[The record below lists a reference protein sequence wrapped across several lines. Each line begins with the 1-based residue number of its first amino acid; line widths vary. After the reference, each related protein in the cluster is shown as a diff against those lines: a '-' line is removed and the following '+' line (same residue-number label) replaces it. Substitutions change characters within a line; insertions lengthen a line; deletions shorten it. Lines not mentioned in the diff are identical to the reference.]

1 MPNIVY
7 KGPLEDS
14 SFRRMAMG
22 VWDLPGDPTI
32 YGYMDLD
39 MRRAMA
45 RLEALK
51 AEGHR
56 VTVTHLVA
64 RACALAIGSL
74 EDLNAMPRLGRAYQR
89 ETVDVFIQVALPSE
103 DGLGK
108 ADLSGVK
115 IRSADT
121 KNIEA
126 FSVEFKEKTDRV
138 RSGNDEEIK
147 ASKASI
153 NRTPRWLMRPM
164 LRVLRFVQF
173 TLNMDLRWMGVAR
186 DPFGSALV
194 SSVGMLGVD
203 GAFAPLFPIGGPP
216 IVMTVGAVKQ
226 RPIVD
231 EDGSI
236 IAAPVLR
243 LGGSFDHRVYDGFH
257 LATFGNALR
266 QFLERDVDA
275 L

>member
-1 MPNIVY
+1 MPNVLY

-22 VWDLPGDPTI
+22 VWDAPSDPSI

-39 MRRAMA
+39 MRAAMA

-56 VTVTHLVA
+56 VTITHLVA
-64 RACALAIGSL
+64 RACAMAIGSMG
-74 EDLNAMPRLGRAYQR
+74 DLNAMPRLGRAYQR
-89 ETVDVFIQVALPSE
+89 ESVDIFIQVALPSE
-103 DGLGK
+103 DGLTK
-108 ADLSGVK
+108 TDLSGVK
-115 IRSADT
+115 IRAADT
-121 KNIEA
+121 KPLEVFA
-126 FSVEFKEKTDRV
+126 AEFKEKAERV
-138 RSGNDEEIK
+138 RSGKDKELK
-147 ASKASI
+147 ASKKSI
-153 NRTPRWLMRPM
+153 NRTPRWLMGPM
-164 LRVLRFVQF
+164 LKLLRFVQY
-173 TLNMDLRWMGVAR
+173 TLNFDLRWMGVAR

-216 IVMTVGAVKQ
+216 IVMTVGAVTP

-231 EDGSI
+231 ADGQV

-243 LGGSFDHRVYDGFH
+243 LGGTFDHRVYDGYH
-257 LATFGNALR
+257 LAAFGNTLR
-266 QFLERDVDA
+266 RLLEQDVDD

>member
-1 MPNIVY
+1 MPNIHY

-22 VWDLPGDPTI
+22 VWDLPGDPSI

-39 MRRAMA
+39 MRRAMT
-45 RLEALK
+45 RLEELK
-51 AEGHR
+51 STGHK

-74 EDLNAMPRLGRAYQR
+74 DDLNAMPRLGRAYQR
-89 ETVDVFIQVALPSE
+89 ETVDIFIQVALPSE

-108 ADLSGVK
+108 TDLSGVK
-115 IRSADT
+115 IRSADE
-121 KNIEA
+121 KKLDVFA
-126 FSVEFKEKTDRV
+126 AEFKEKADRV
-138 RSGNDEEIK
+138 RTGNDKEIK
-147 ASKASI
+147 ASKKSI
-153 NRTPRWLMRPM
+153 NRTPRWMMRPM
-164 LRVLRFVQF
+164 LKFLRFVQF
-173 TLNMDLRWMGVAR
+173 TLNFDLRWMGVAR

-216 IVMTVGAVKQ
+216 IVMTVGAVTP
-226 RPIVD
+226 RAIVD
-231 EDGSI
+231 ADGQV

-243 LGGSFDHRVYDGFH
+243 LGGTFDHRVYDGFH

-266 QFLERDVDA
+266 RFIEQDVDD